1 MVSKKPR
8 KQRKRLYNAPLH
20 IRMKRLSSPLH
31 PELRAKYGRRTV
43 VVRKGD
49 LVKVVRGGSTGHV
62 GKVVRVDSRGGRLT
76 IEKLTL
82 VKADGKQVEKWVN
95 ASNVMVVKLDLSDR
109 WRRER
114 LGKAAQAEYVDEEE
128 DVPARSVADE
138 GPRDGS
144 EEEVE

>member
-49 LVKVVRGGSTGHV
+49 LVKVMRGGSTGHV

-95 ASNVMVVKLDLSDR
+95 ASNVMVVKLDEIECRSHEGVLTLLEALRRDR
-109 WRRER
+109 AKHAVARRLAER
-114 LGKAAQAEYVDEEE
+114 
-128 DVPARSVADE
+128 
-138 GPRDGS
+138 
-144 EEEVE
+144 